1 MGVDTS
7 FTDRL
12 QQHFFNLF
20 KSTNMPATDPL
31 RLKLNR
37 ETARMHW
44 HELLRYFASGLVVV
58 VDDALDLIEVAVA
71 FSEDDKTSVERWL
84 TTQQVAKAT
93 DAQAEA
99 WLAQDPQLWTVV
111 VRPWI
116 LVQREKPRTIPK

>member
-1 MGVDTS
+1 MT
-7 FTDRL
+7 
-12 QQHFFNLF
+12 
-20 KSTNMPATDPL
+20 PTDPL

-44 HELLRYFASGLVVV
+44 HELLRHFASGLVVV

-71 FSEDDKTSVERWL
+71 FTEDDKTRVEKWMAAR
-84 TTQQVAKAT
+84 QVAKAT

-99 WLAQDPQLWTVV
+99 WLSQNAQLWTVV

-116 LVQREKPRTIPK
+116 LVQKQKPATPVLH